1 MNDTGA
7 ITLLILLAGLLTYA
21 TRIGG
26 HLVLMQVP
34 RLHYRVEAAL
44 NAVPV
49 AVLTALVAPSA
60 IAHGWPEA
68 LALLVA
74 GLVALRFSSL
84 WVVGISLALLVG
96 LRHLT

>member
-1 MNDTGA
+1 
-7 ITLLILLAGLLTYA
+7 
-21 TRIGG
+21 
-26 HLVLMQVP
+26 MQVP

-49 AVLTALVAPSA
+49 AVLTALIAPSA

-68 LALLVA
+68 IVLLVA
-74 GLVALRFSSL
+74 GLVTLRFSGL

-96 LRHLT
+96 LRHLA

>member
-1 MNDTGA
+1 MNDPGA
-7 ITLLILLAGLLTYA
+7 VTVLILLAGLLTYA

-26 HLVLMQVP
+26 HLLLMRSP
-34 RLHYRVEAAL
+34 SLHYRVEAAL
-44 NAVPV
+44 QAVPV

-68 LALLVA
+68 VALLVA

-84 WVVGISLALLVG
+84 WVVAISLALLVW
-96 LRHLT
+96 LRA